1 MNHEDETKKQENKAV
16 KHTIRNSILAILAV
30 VIIFGFSA
38 CGYRFYNSSL
48 EEKAEYFSEK
58 ITKKLELTTQQNEKL
73 QVLKGQLLALAKKMR
88 QAKQQN
94 HEALLGVIANE
105 HFDREAANKMLTE
118 KSREISIQG
127 PPIIAGVADFYDS
140 LDSNQQQKIR
150 SEFAEH
156 SKKSCHGFG
165 SRYFAK

>member
-1 MNHEDETKKQENKAV
+1 MNHEDETKKQENKPV

-58 ITKKLELTTQQNEKL
+58 ITEKLDLTTQQNEKL
-73 QVLKGQLLALAKKMR
+73 LVLKQQLLALAKKMR
-88 QAKQQN
+88 QAKQQ
-94 HEALLGVIANE
+94 HHDELLGVIANE
-105 HFDREAANKMLTE
+105 HFDRNAANKMLID
-118 KSREISIQG
+118 KSQKITIEG
-127 PPIIAGVADFYDS
+127 PPIITAVADFYDS
-140 LDSNQQQKIR
+140 LDPNQQQKIR
-150 SEFAEH
+150 AEFAEH

-165 SRYFAK
+165 SRYFDK